1 MDNNQDSVAQAMAV
15 LDRFMA
21 AFSSSDEAGIRA
33 SFHFPHVRFHAGKVT
48 MFVNP
53 EDFNLGFFRGTADA
67 KEWAESIWDE
77 RRVIN
82 AGTDKVHFDTQFS
95 RLRADGSVIAS
106 YRSIYIVTRIGGR
119 WGIQGRS
126 SFAP

>member
-1 MDNNQDSVAQAMAV
+1 MDHQASIEAAMAT

-21 AFSSSDEAGIRA
+21 AFSASDVDGIRDA
-33 SFHFPHVRFHAGKVT
+33 FNFPHARFHDGKVT
-48 MFVNP
+48 LFINAG
-53 EDFNLGFFRGTADA
+53 DFNLGFFRASTDA
-67 KEWAESIWDE
+67 KEWARSVWDE

-82 AGTDKVHFDTQFS
+82 ADADKVHFDTQFS
-95 RLRADGSVIAS
+95 RLRADGSVINS
-106 YRSIYIVTRIGGR
+106 YRSIYIVTRVDGH